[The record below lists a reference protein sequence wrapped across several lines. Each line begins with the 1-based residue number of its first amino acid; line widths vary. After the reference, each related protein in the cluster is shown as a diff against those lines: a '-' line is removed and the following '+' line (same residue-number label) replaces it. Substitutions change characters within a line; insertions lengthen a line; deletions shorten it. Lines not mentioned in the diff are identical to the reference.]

1 MTLIFGIRSREFAG
15 AIRDLERHARRLPQL
30 NLIVLSDDRN
40 EGLTLPRLLQII
52 GDMSEDT
59 QVYLCGPQ
67 GLKNMIGRAWAMAN
81 MSGLIYSEHFDF
93 RGTYGME
100 HLNYIFRPILDA
112 VRNIK
117 LTFTGSV
124 VASS

>member
-1 MTLIFGIRSREFAG
+1 M
-15 AIRDLERHARRLPQL
+15 ERYAKRLPQL

-40 EGLTLPRLLQII
+40 EGLTLPKLSQII
-52 GDMSEDT
+52 RDMSEDT

-67 GLKNMIGRAWAMAN
+67 GLKNMIGRARAMAN
-81 MSGLIYSEHFDF
+81 MSGRIYSEHFDF
-93 RGTYGME
+93 RGAYGME

-112 VRNIK
+112 FRNIK
-117 LTFTGSV
+117 PMFTGFV